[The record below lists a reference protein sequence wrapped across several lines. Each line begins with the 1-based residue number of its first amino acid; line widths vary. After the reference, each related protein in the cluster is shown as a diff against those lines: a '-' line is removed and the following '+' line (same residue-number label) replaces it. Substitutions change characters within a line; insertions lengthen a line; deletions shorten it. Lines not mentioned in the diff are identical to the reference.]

1 MDKRTIKIVCF
12 AGLRKYFGNE
22 TSVDIE
28 PEVSYSS
35 IIDELARQNPEAKEI
50 LTSSRIAVN
59 EEFVSLSDA
68 LKPENIVFLI
78 PPSSGG

>member
-1 MDKRTIKIVCF
+1 MCF

-22 TSVDIE
+22 TTVTVE
-28 PEVSYSS
+28 PDVSYSS
-35 IIDELARQNPEAKEI
+35 VIDELILQNSEAKEI

-59 EEFVSLSDA
+59 EEFVNLSDA
-68 LKPENIVFLI
+68 LKSENTVFLI